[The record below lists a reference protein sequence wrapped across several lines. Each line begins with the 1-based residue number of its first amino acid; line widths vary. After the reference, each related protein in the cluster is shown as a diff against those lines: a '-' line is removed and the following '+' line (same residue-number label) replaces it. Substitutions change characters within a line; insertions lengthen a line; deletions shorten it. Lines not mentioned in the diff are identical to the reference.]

1 MSSFLDSQKTQSVVG
16 LANLAQNKQINKSIQ
31 DLKKSQEEAAKNAKL
46 QAGLQK
52 EANQLEGRRV
62 AAAQDAAKSA
72 KLQLKI
78 QQKAEQRKVLKD
90 EQEVREKKEL
100 KFKKQTVFNA
110 RQDIKTI
117 SNSKN
122 NPIEKFFDLNSIAVS
137 LIDANITSNDF
148 DDYEDKQYLSE
159 TNSELNE
166 AIDNAHESMS
176 DEEIIDLQ
184 TINEVLA
191 VDEESKIKNLE
202 KNIKK
207 ENDSIKDIEYAL
219 NNLEDQMSL
228 SDLEELIT
236 VMDDYKKQS

>member
-148 DDYEDKQYLSE
+148 DDYDDKQYLSE

-166 AIDNAHESMS
+166 AIDNTHESMS
-176 DEEIIDLQ
+176 EEEINDLQ
-184 TINEVLA
+184 TINEVLS
-191 VDEESKIKNLE
+191 VNEESKIKNLE
-202 KNIKK
+202 KKIKK
-207 ENDSIKDIEYAL
+207 ENKTIEDWEYAL
-219 NNLEDQMSL
+219 NNLETMSL
-228 SDLEELIT
+228 ETLEGLIEL
-236 VMDDYKKQS
+236 MDSTKKQS

>member
-16 LANLAQNKQINKSIQ
+16 IANLAQNKQINKSLQ
-31 DLKKSQEEAAKNAKL
+31 ELKKSQQEASRNAKL
-46 QAGLQK
+46 QADLQR
-52 EANQLEGRRV
+52 EANDLEKRRV

-72 KLQLKI
+72 ELQLKI
-78 QQKAEQRKVLKD
+78 QQQAEQRKVLKE
-90 EQEVREKKEL
+90 EQEEREKKEL

-110 RQDIKTI
+110 RQDIKTTL
-117 SNSKN
+117 NSKN

-148 DDYEDKQYLSE
+148 DDYDDKQYLSD
-159 TNSELNE
+159 TNSELNK

-176 DEEIIDLQ
+176 EKEINDLQ

-202 KNIKK
+202 KKIKK
-207 ENDSIKDIEYAL
+207 ENKVIEDYEYAL
-219 NNLEDQMSL
+219 NNLETMSL
-228 SDLEELIT
+228 ETLEGLIELMENT
-236 VMDDYKKQS
+236 KKQS